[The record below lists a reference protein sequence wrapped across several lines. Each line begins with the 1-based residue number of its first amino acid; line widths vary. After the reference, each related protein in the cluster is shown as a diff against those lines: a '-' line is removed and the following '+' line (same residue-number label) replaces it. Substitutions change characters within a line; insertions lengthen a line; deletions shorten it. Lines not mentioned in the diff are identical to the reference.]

1 MIGNQVSGI
10 SNHISNS
17 LTLYGNSP
25 VGTPAHPGEK
35 RCNTSPN
42 SDIHLPPLMLHF
54 IELLIGTILLRPY
67 VFVFLA
73 CYLLLAIT
81 HIGWK
86 RTALFSVLAYLVAF
100 LSEWSSAVAATGFPF
115 GLYYYINT
123 TSDKELWIAGVPFMD
138 SLSFTFLS
146 YVSWELATMLIGRLQ
161 AGWRDVQVMNAEEI
175 RRSWKVNFLAPFLMM
190 YLDIIIDP
198 VALLGDRWF
207 LGKIYYYPGGGS
219 YFGITLANFLGW
231 YFVCFVILRLFVC
244 LEKTV
249 FAGTANLTAGV
260 LNYRYKALSAVG
272 LYFGILGF
280 NLFMTFWIG
289 ERNLGIVGVI
299 IILPLLLL
307 VLLAIHRGANGKIDA
322 KH

>member
-1 MIGNQVSGI
+1 
-10 SNHISNS
+10 
-17 LTLYGNSP
+17 
-25 VGTPAHPGEK
+25 
-35 RCNTSPN
+35 
-42 SDIHLPPLMLHF
+42 MLHF
-54 IELLIGTILLRPY
+54 IELLIGTVLLRPY

-73 CYLLLAIT
+73 CYLFLAIT

-86 RTALFSVLAYLVAF
+86 RTALFTVLAYLIAF
-100 LSEWSSAVAATGFPF
+100 VCEWSSAVAGTGFPF

-123 TSDKELWIAGVPFMD
+123 TSDRELWIAGVPFMD

-146 YVSWELATMLIGRLQ
+146 YVSWELATTLIGRLQ
-161 AGWRDVQVMNAEEI
+161 ASRRDVQVMNAEEI

-231 YFVCFVILRLFVC
+231 YFVCFVILRLFVW
-244 LEKTV
+244 LEKPV
-249 FAGTANLTAGV
+249 FARTANLTAGI
-260 LNYRYKALSAVG
+260 LNYRYKALGAVG

-280 NLFMTFWIG
+280 NLFMTFWVG
-289 ERNLGIVGVI
+289 ERMLGTVGVI
-299 IILPLLLL
+299 IVLPLFVM
-307 VLLAIHRGANGKIDA
+307 VLLAAYRGSNHFKAGESA
-322 KH
+322 S